1 MKLNVTP
8 RVNVDAETARWFR
21 EIALQVNGLSE
32 GKLSAHYQAG
42 QSAPT
47 TGTFA
52 KGDFVTNNNPVEAG
66 TAGSKYV
73 TLGWV
78 CLAGGTPGTW
88 VPSRTLTGN

>member
-52 KGDFVTNNNPVEAG
+52 KGDFVTNNNPTELG

-73 TLGWV
+73 IHGFICT
-78 CLAGGTPGTW
+78 ASGTPGTF
-88 VPSRTLTGN
+88 VQARYLTGN